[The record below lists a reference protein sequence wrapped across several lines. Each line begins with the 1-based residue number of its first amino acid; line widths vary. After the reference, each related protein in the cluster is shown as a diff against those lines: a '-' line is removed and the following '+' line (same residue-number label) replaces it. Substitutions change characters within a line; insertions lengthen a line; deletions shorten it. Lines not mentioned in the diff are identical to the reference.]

1 MKKSALYLT
10 TAAATAALYVLLTW
24 LGNAVGIPAIGPVE
38 FRFSEGLTILPVF
51 TSAAIPGLTVGCLVA
66 NLILGGSI
74 WDIIFGSLATLIG
87 AFGTYLLRRSKWL
100 PYLPPIAANTL
111 IVTPILIWVYG
122 FKPADQS
129 VPVFYLIFLA
139 GEAASV
145 IVFGILIRKALEK
158 SKVFK

>member
-66 NLILGGSI
+66 NLILGGSV

-87 AFGTYLLRRSKWL
+87 WLLGGPVGVGTLICAFGAG
-100 PYLPPIAANTL
+100 PIMQFAFHTVRFDAKTIRHQHFL
-111 IVTPILIWVYG
+111 ESVRVFFPDG
-122 FKPADQS
+122 KAKPGSGA
-129 VPVFYLIFLA
+129 
-139 GEAASV
+139 
-145 IVFGILIRKALEK
+145 
-158 SKVFK
+158 